1 MSEIQARLPI
11 NGTPVGGALTPF
23 KPSAPA
29 KTDSV
34 SSPATNTDRVT
45 LEAGDQAPLKPN
57 SKPLPA
63 TLKLIQDSPHSLS
76 EKIRNTVTPPPA
88 WGSTSQVQG
97 TLRDLHDV
105 QGNRDGLWDNETK
118 PAGSVGGFVKQQP
131 LPSKAQNWAS
141 GLGDLD
147 AQIQALQTFRTEKE
161 AAWGLPVTQLDLA
174 QLKDGKLFAAQKA
187 IALVRLGRTPAE
199 LTEGFVSA
207 KGQVNGVKIA
217 DRELFWQRFHPQ
229 GEPTGKV
236 IVMLPGFLQTGRNFY
251 EQADALSKAGHD
263 VLIMDQQWGG
273 QTKGGEA
280 GHVDRGYGI
289 TRDVAAMA
297 AYAQTHREKT
307 YPGKAG
313 SEVILMGTSLGGGP
327 GTFAALTLNEQNLI
341 ALEGPPMP
349 KGLKAV
355 LQGPFFG
362 PSDNFLND
370 SFGLLSKVPLVKDIP
385 LPSLGLPILS
395 TDPEAKQKIAQG
407 AVLEDLRA
415 QAQAMT
421 ATLPDMQAVLEKVEA
436 GQGPSN
442 PIQIVHS
449 KGDPLANSA
458 LSQKLAQKL
467 PNVKLTLLEGQNH
480 VLEQSDAEQQVALD
494 LLKKF
499 N

>member
-1 MSEIQARLPI
+1 MSEIHARLPLH
-11 NGTPVGGALTPF
+11 GTPVASALTPF
-23 KPSAPA
+23 KPAAPVE
-29 KTDSV
+29 TV
-34 SSPATNTDRVT
+34 SSPASNTDRMI
-45 LEAGDQAPLKPN
+45 LEAGDQAPLKPDG
-57 SKPLPA
+57 KPLP
-63 TLKLIQDSPHSLS
+63 TPLKLIQDSPTSLS

-105 QGNRDGLWDNETK
+105 QGNRDGLWDNESK

-147 AQIQALQTFRTEKE
+147 SQIQALQAFRTEKE
-161 AAWGLPVTQLDLA
+161 AAWGQPVTQLDLA
-174 QLKDGKLFAAQKA
+174 QLKDGKLFATQKA

-421 ATLPDMQAVLEKVEA
+421 ATLPDMQAVLDKVEA

-442 PIQIVHS
+442 QIQIVHS

-467 PNVKLTLLEGQNH
+467 PNVQLTLLEGQNH